1 MSSIYLSNAI
11 FMMIILTIIFL
22 RIRYYIT
29 WSPSKKYTMIFIGMV
44 ELYVLMDALFMKELL
59 GKSGNLLQFK
69 LVVFFFYL
77 VYVIMPYVWHL
88 FMQSYMGINRSKK
101 QRFAEMIPFILLILM
116 VLLSVP
122 TGIVWRFSRNR
133 TYIRGTFFG
142 VFAVLNLFYYVY
154 TFAQTFFILFMNNT
168 KGVRYLI
175 KSALFSAVPLIGI
188 LVNTYIIPLYGAYP
202 FQPYCLVIGAL
213 LSYLFM
219 VEHQQDQMEFEHRK
233 RLSKA
238 LELEKESTRK
248 AKVAGE
254 VKNAFLANMS
264 HDIRTPMNAI
274 IGFSD
279 IIAEHPD
286 DEEIV
291 KNAISKIQAS
301 GEILLKII
309 NDVLDLSKIESGKA
323 EIVEMVTDLKQMEEN
338 LKMMLEYSIQKG
350 MIDFKV
356 EDQIE
361 NPLVWC
367 DATKLQQVLVNVLNN
382 AVKFTPAGGTITFS
396 CVQRMIAP
404 GFAEYKFTIKDTGIG
419 MSQEFVQKI
428 FSPFERERTS
438 TVSRTQGTGLG
449 MAITKNI
456 VDMMGGTIEV
466 QTEQGKGTEFIVCL
480 PLRIQSE
487 RQRIEKIAELEGLKA
502 LVVDD
507 DFNTCDSVTKMLVRV
522 GMRSEWTLSGKE
534 AVLRARQSMELG
546 DAFHAYIIDWRLPDM
561 NGIEVT
567 RQIRSLGD
575 DTPIIILT
583 AYDWSDIEAE
593 ARAAGVTAFC
603 AKPLF
608 MSDIRDTLMTA
619 IGQSQAEVE
628 DSILPEAGSDFRGR
642 CILLVEDNELNSEI
656 AVEILKGYGFLVDTV
671 ENGAEAVEKVKN
683 STPGKYDLVLMDVQM
698 PVMNGYEATRQI
710 RALDDPALSGITIL
724 AMTANAFDEDRKKAL
739 EYGMDGFLSKP
750 IVIEELI
757 STLHNNLLD

>member
-1 MSSIYLSNAI
+1 MSSIYLNNTV
-11 FMMIILTIIFL
+11 FMIIILTIIFL

-29 WSPSKKYTMIFIGMV
+29 WSPSKKYAMIFIGMV
-44 ELYVLMDALFMKELL
+44 ELYVLLDALFMKELL

-101 QRFAEMIPFILLILM
+101 QRFAEMIPLILLVLM

-154 TFAQTFFILFMNNT
+154 AFAQTFFILFMNNT

-188 LVNTYIIPLYGAYP
+188 LVNTYIIPLYGVYP

-219 VEHQQDQMEFEHRK
+219 VEHQQNQMEFEHRK
-233 RLSKA
+233 RLSNA
-238 LELEKESTRK
+238 LELERESTRK
-248 AKVAGE
+248 AKEAGE

-323 EIVEMVTDLKQMEEN
+323 EIVETVTDLKQMEEN

-382 AVKFTPAGGTITFS
+382 AVKFTPAGGTIIFS
-396 CVQRMIAP
+396 CVQRMIVP

-419 MSQEFVQKI
+419 MTEEFQKHA
-428 FSPFERERTS
+428 FEAFERERTS
-438 TVSRTQGTGLG
+438 TESKTEGTGLG
-449 MAITKNI
+449 LAIVKKLVDLMHGDVIIQSNSGQGTKI
-456 VDMMGGTIEV
+456 QIS
-466 QTEQGKGTEFIVCL
+466 L
-480 PLRIQSE
+480 PLRIATENQLHQSDKAKE
-487 RQRIEKIAELEGLKA
+487 YKIGL
-502 LVVDD
+502 D
-507 DFNTCDSVTKMLVRV
+507 
-522 GMRSEWTLSGKE
+522 GMH
-534 AVLRARQSMELG
+534 V
-546 DAFHAYIIDWRLPDM
+546 
-561 NGIEVT
+561 
-567 RQIRSLGD
+567 
-575 DTPIIILT
+575 
-583 AYDWSDIEAE
+583 
-593 ARAAGVTAFC
+593 
-603 AKPLF
+603 
-608 MSDIRDTLMTA
+608 
-619 IGQSQAEVE
+619 
-628 DSILPEAGSDFRGR
+628 
-642 CILLVEDNELNSEI
+642 LLVEDNELNAEI
-656 AVEILKGYGFLVDTV
+656 AMEVLKNKGVLVNWVPDGCACVEEIQDK
-671 ENGAEAVEKVKN
+671 EAG
-683 STPGKYDLVLMDVQM
+683 TYQFILMDIQM
-698 PVMNGYEATRQI
+698 PRMNGYEATQKIRQLADVKKAQI
-710 RALDDPALSGITIL
+710 PII
-724 AMTANAFDEDRKKAL
+724 AMTANAFEEDRKHAL
-739 EYGMDGFLSKP
+739 DAGMDGFIIKP
-750 IVIEELI
+750 FRVDEMMKVIGEVME
-757 STLHNNLLD
+757 

>member
-1 MSSIYLSNAI
+1 MSSIYLSNAV
-11 FMMIILTIIFL
+11 FMMVILTIILL

-29 WSPSKKYTMIFIGMV
+29 WSSSKKYAMIFIGMA
-44 ELYVLMDALFMKELL
+44 ELYVLLDALFMKELL
-59 GKSGNLLQFK
+59 GKSENLLQFK

-101 QRFAEMIPFILLILM
+101 QRFAEMIPLILLVLM

-154 TFAQTFFILFMNNT
+154 AFAQTFFILFMNNT

-188 LVNTYIIPLYGAYP
+188 LVNTYIIPLYGVYP

-219 VEHQQDQMEFEHRK
+219 VEHQQNQMEFEHRK
-233 RLSKA
+233 RLSNA
-238 LELEKESTRK
+238 LELERESTRK
-248 AKVAGE
+248 AKEAGE
-254 VKNAFLANMS
+254 VKNTFLANMS

-279 IIAEHPD
+279 IIAKHPD
-286 DEEIV
+286 DEEVV

-323 EIVEMVTDLKQMEEN
+323 EIVETVTDLKQMEEN

-419 MSQEFVQKI
+419 MTEEFQKHA
-428 FSPFERERTS
+428 FEAFERERTS
-438 TVSRTQGTGLG
+438 TESKTEGTGLG
-449 MAITKNI
+449 LAIVKKLVDLMHGDVIIQSNSGQGTKI
-456 VDMMGGTIEV
+456 QIS
-466 QTEQGKGTEFIVCL
+466 L
-480 PLRIQSE
+480 PLRIATENQFHQSDKAKE
-487 RQRIEKIAELEGLKA
+487 YKIGLA
-502 LVVDD
+502 
-507 DFNTCDSVTKMLVRV
+507 
-522 GMRSEWTLSGKE
+522 GMH
-534 AVLRARQSMELG
+534 V
-546 DAFHAYIIDWRLPDM
+546 
-561 NGIEVT
+561 
-567 RQIRSLGD
+567 
-575 DTPIIILT
+575 
-583 AYDWSDIEAE
+583 
-593 ARAAGVTAFC
+593 
-603 AKPLF
+603 
-608 MSDIRDTLMTA
+608 
-619 IGQSQAEVE
+619 
-628 DSILPEAGSDFRGR
+628 
-642 CILLVEDNELNSEI
+642 LLVEDNELNAEI
-656 AVEILKGYGFLVDTV
+656 AMEVLKNKGVLVNWVPDGCACVEEIQDK
-671 ENGAEAVEKVKN
+671 EAG
-683 STPGKYDLVLMDVQM
+683 TYQFILMDVQM
-698 PVMNGYEATRQI
+698 PRMNGYEATQKIRQLADVKKAQI
-710 RALDDPALSGITIL
+710 PII
-724 AMTANAFDEDRKKAL
+724 AMTANAFEEDRKHAL
-739 EYGMDGFLSKP
+739 DAGMDGFIMKP
-750 IVIEELI
+750 FRVDEMMKVIGEVME
-757 STLHNNLLD
+757 

>member
-154 TFAQTFFILFMNNT
+154 AFAQTFFILFMNNT

-188 LVNTYIIPLYGAYP
+188 LVNTYIIPLYGVYP

-219 VEHQQDQMEFEHRK
+219 VEHQQNQMEFEHRK
-233 RLSKA
+233 RLSNA

-274 IGFSD
+274 IGFAD
-279 IIAEHPD
+279 IIAKHPD
-286 DEEIV
+286 EEV
-291 KNAISKIQAS
+291 VVRNAVTKIQAS
-301 GEILLKII
+301 GDVLLKII

-323 EIVEMVTDLKQMEEN
+323 EVVETVTDLEQMTEKLE
-338 LKMMLEYSIQKG
+338 MMLEYSINKG
-350 MIDFKV
+350 KIDFRV
-356 EDQIE
+356 ESHIA
-361 NPLVWC
+361 NRLVWC
-367 DATKLQQVLVNVLNN
+367 DATKLQQILVNVLNN
-382 AVKFTPAGGTITFS
+382 AVKFTPERGTIEFS
-396 CVQRMIAP
+396 TTERMIAP
-404 GFAEYKFTIKDTGIG
+404 GLGEYQFTVKDTGIG
-419 MSQEFVQKI
+419 MTEEFQKHA
-428 FSPFERERTS
+428 FEAFERERTS
-438 TVSRTQGTGLG
+438 TESKTEGTGLG
-449 MAITKNI
+449 LAIVKKLVNLMNGEVNI
-456 VDMMGGTIEV
+456 YSKSGQGT
-466 QTEQGKGTEFIVCL
+466 
-480 PLRIQSE
+480 RIQITLPIRIAME
-487 RQRIEKIAELEGLKA
+487 NQRHLSDEIDEHKINL
-502 LVVDD
+502 
-507 DFNTCDSVTKMLVRV
+507 T
-522 GMRSEWTLSGKE
+522 GMH
-534 AVLRARQSMELG
+534 V
-546 DAFHAYIIDWRLPDM
+546 
-561 NGIEVT
+561 
-567 RQIRSLGD
+567 
-575 DTPIIILT
+575 
-583 AYDWSDIEAE
+583 
-593 ARAAGVTAFC
+593 
-603 AKPLF
+603 
-608 MSDIRDTLMTA
+608 
-619 IGQSQAEVE
+619 
-628 DSILPEAGSDFRGR
+628 
-642 CILLVEDNELNSEI
+642 LLVEDNELNAEI
-656 AVEILKGYGFLVDTV
+656 AIEVLKNAGVLTTWVPDGCACVEEIQNQAADT
-671 ENGAEAVEKVKN
+671 
-683 STPGKYDLVLMDVQM
+683 YQFILMDVQM
-698 PVMNGYEATRQI
+698 PRMNGYEATRKIRQLADGKKAQI
-710 RALDDPALSGITIL
+710 PII
-724 AMTANAFDEDRKKAL
+724 AMTANAFEEDRKHAL
-739 EYGMDGFLSKP
+739 DAGMDGFIMKP
-750 IVIEELI
+750 FRVDEMMKVIREVME
-757 STLHNNLLD
+757 

>member
-1 MSSIYLSNAI
+1 MSSIYLSNAV
-11 FMMIILTIIFL
+11 FMMIILSIIFL

-29 WSPSKKYTMIFIGMV
+29 WSPSKKYAMIFIGMV
-44 ELYVLMDALFMKELL
+44 ELYVLLDALFTKELL

-77 VYVIMPYVWHL
+77 VYVILPYVWHL

-101 QRFAEMIPFILLILM
+101 QRFAEMIPFILLVLM

-219 VEHQQDQMEFEHRK
+219 VEHQQNQMEFEHRK
-233 RLSKA
+233 RLSNA

-382 AVKFTPAGGTITFS
+382 AVKFTPAGGTITYS
-396 CVQRMIAP
+396 CIQRMIAP

-419 MSQEFVQKI
+419 MTEEFQKHA
-428 FSPFERERTS
+428 FEAFERERTS
-438 TVSRTQGTGLG
+438 TESKTEGTGLG
-449 MAITKNI
+449 LAIAKKLVDLMHGDVIIQSNSGQGTKI
-456 VDMMGGTIEV
+456 QIS
-466 QTEQGKGTEFIVCL
+466 L
-480 PLRIQSE
+480 PLRIATENQLHQSDKAKE
-487 RQRIEKIAELEGLKA
+487 YKIGL
-502 LVVDD
+502 D
-507 DFNTCDSVTKMLVRV
+507 
-522 GMRSEWTLSGKE
+522 GMH
-534 AVLRARQSMELG
+534 V
-546 DAFHAYIIDWRLPDM
+546 
-561 NGIEVT
+561 
-567 RQIRSLGD
+567 
-575 DTPIIILT
+575 
-583 AYDWSDIEAE
+583 
-593 ARAAGVTAFC
+593 
-603 AKPLF
+603 
-608 MSDIRDTLMTA
+608 
-619 IGQSQAEVE
+619 
-628 DSILPEAGSDFRGR
+628 
-642 CILLVEDNELNSEI
+642 LLVEDNELNAEI
-656 AVEILKGYGFLVDTV
+656 AMEVLRNKGILVNWVPDGCACVEEIQDK
-671 ENGAEAVEKVKN
+671 EAG
-683 STPGKYDLVLMDVQM
+683 TYQFILMDVQM
-698 PVMNGYEATRQI
+698 PRMNGYEATQKIRQLADVKKAQI
-710 RALDDPALSGITIL
+710 PII
-724 AMTANAFDEDRKKAL
+724 AMTANAFEEDRKHAL
-739 EYGMDGFLSKP
+739 DAGMDGFIMKPFRVGDYIISPSGEGRVSMVGLVYTTILTTDNKAITIPNGTLSNSTVTNVTAMDKRMLELKVGIAYEADIRTAKAVLERVYREHP
-750 IVIEELI
+750 MVKKDEDIKVFVDSLGDSSVVLGIRGWVETSDYWQTRWDILERIKLSFDEAGIEIPYNKMDVHLKQ
-757 STLHNNLLD
+757 

>member
-59 GKSGNLLQFK
+59 GKSGNFLQFK

-101 QRFAEMIPFILLILM
+101 QRFAEMIPFILLVLM

-219 VEHQQDQMEFEHRK
+219 VEHQQNQMEFEHRK

-254 VKNAFLANMS
+254 
-264 HDIRTPMNAI
+264 
-274 IGFSD
+274 
-279 IIAEHPD
+279 D

-419 MSQEFVQKI
+419 MTEEFQKHA
-428 FSPFERERTS
+428 FEAFERERTS
-438 TVSRTQGTGLG
+438 TESKTEGTGLG
-449 MAITKNI
+449 LAIVKKLVDLMHGDVIIQSNSGQGTKI
-456 VDMMGGTIEV
+456 QIS
-466 QTEQGKGTEFIVCL
+466 L
-480 PLRIQSE
+480 PLRIATENQLHQSDKAKE
-487 RQRIEKIAELEGLKA
+487 YKIGL
-502 LVVDD
+502 D
-507 DFNTCDSVTKMLVRV
+507 
-522 GMRSEWTLSGKE
+522 GMH
-534 AVLRARQSMELG
+534 V
-546 DAFHAYIIDWRLPDM
+546 
-561 NGIEVT
+561 
-567 RQIRSLGD
+567 
-575 DTPIIILT
+575 
-583 AYDWSDIEAE
+583 
-593 ARAAGVTAFC
+593 
-603 AKPLF
+603 
-608 MSDIRDTLMTA
+608 
-619 IGQSQAEVE
+619 
-628 DSILPEAGSDFRGR
+628 
-642 CILLVEDNELNSEI
+642 LLVEDNELNAEI
-656 AVEILKGYGFLVDTV
+656 AMEVLKNKGILVNWVPDGCACVEEIQDK
-671 ENGAEAVEKVKN
+671 EAG
-683 STPGKYDLVLMDVQM
+683 TYQFILMDVQM
-698 PVMNGYEATRQI
+698 PRMNGYEATQKIRQLADVKKAQI
-710 RALDDPALSGITIL
+710 PII
-724 AMTANAFDEDRKKAL
+724 AMTANAFEEDRKHAL
-739 EYGMDGFLSKP
+739 DAGMDGFIMKP
-750 IVIEELI
+750 FRVDEMMKVIGEVME
-757 STLHNNLLD
+757 

>member
-29 WSPSKKYTMIFIGMV
+29 WSPSKKYAMIFIGMV

-59 GKSGNLLQFK
+59 GKSGNFLRFK

-101 QRFAEMIPFILLILM
+101 QRFAEMIPLILLVLM

-154 TFAQTFFILFMNNT
+154 AFAQTFFILFMNNT

-188 LVNTYIIPLYGAYP
+188 LVNTYIIPLYGVYP

-233 RLSKA
+233 RLSNA

-323 EIVEMVTDLKQMEEN
+323 EIVETVTDLKQMEEN

-419 MSQEFVQKI
+419 MTEEFQKHA
-428 FSPFERERTS
+428 FEAFERERTS
-438 TVSRTQGTGLG
+438 TESKTEGTGLG
-449 MAITKNI
+449 LAIVKKLVDLMHGDVIIQSNSGQGTKI
-456 VDMMGGTIEV
+456 QIS
-466 QTEQGKGTEFIVCL
+466 L
-480 PLRIQSE
+480 PLRIATENQLHQSDKAKE
-487 RQRIEKIAELEGLKA
+487 YKIGL
-502 LVVDD
+502 D
-507 DFNTCDSVTKMLVRV
+507 
-522 GMRSEWTLSGKE
+522 GMH
-534 AVLRARQSMELG
+534 V
-546 DAFHAYIIDWRLPDM
+546 
-561 NGIEVT
+561 
-567 RQIRSLGD
+567 
-575 DTPIIILT
+575 
-583 AYDWSDIEAE
+583 
-593 ARAAGVTAFC
+593 
-603 AKPLF
+603 
-608 MSDIRDTLMTA
+608 
-619 IGQSQAEVE
+619 
-628 DSILPEAGSDFRGR
+628 
-642 CILLVEDNELNSEI
+642 LLVEDNELNAEI
-656 AVEILKGYGFLVDTV
+656 AMEVLKNKGILVNWVPDGCACVEEIQDK
-671 ENGAEAVEKVKN
+671 EAG
-683 STPGKYDLVLMDVQM
+683 TYQFILMDVQM
-698 PVMNGYEATRQI
+698 PRMNGYEATQKIRQLADVKKAQI
-710 RALDDPALSGITIL
+710 PII
-724 AMTANAFDEDRKKAL
+724 AMTANAFEEDRKHAL
-739 EYGMDGFLSKP
+739 DAGMDGFIMKP
-750 IVIEELI
+750 FRVDEMMKVIGEVME
-757 STLHNNLLD
+757 

>member
-1 MSSIYLSNAI
+1 MSSIYLNNTV

-29 WSPSKKYTMIFIGMV
+29 WSPSKKYAMIFIGMV
-44 ELYVLMDALFMKELL
+44 ELYVLLDALFMKELL

-101 QRFAEMIPFILLILM
+101 QRFAEMIPFILLVLM

-154 TFAQTFFILFMNNT
+154 AFAQTFFILFMNNT

-188 LVNTYIIPLYGAYP
+188 LVNTYIIPLYGVYP

-219 VEHQQDQMEFEHRK
+219 VEHQQNQMEFEHRK
-233 RLSKA
+233 RLSNA
-238 LELEKESTRK
+238 LELERESTRK
-248 AKVAGE
+248 AKEAGE
-254 VKNAFLANMS
+254 VKNTFLANMS

-279 IIAEHPD
+279 IIAKHPD
-286 DEEIV
+286 DEEVV

-323 EIVEMVTDLKQMEEN
+323 EIVETVTDLKQMEEN

-382 AVKFTPAGGTITFS
+382 AVKFTPAGGMITFS
-396 CVQRMIAP
+396 CVQRMIAS

-419 MSQEFVQKI
+419 MTEEFQKHA
-428 FSPFERERTS
+428 FEAFERERTS
-438 TVSRTQGTGLG
+438 TESKTEGTGLG
-449 MAITKNI
+449 LAIVKKLVDLMHGDVIIQSNSGQGTKI
-456 VDMMGGTIEV
+456 QIS
-466 QTEQGKGTEFIVCL
+466 L
-480 PLRIQSE
+480 PLRIATENQLHQSDKAKE
-487 RQRIEKIAELEGLKA
+487 YKIGL
-502 LVVDD
+502 D
-507 DFNTCDSVTKMLVRV
+507 
-522 GMRSEWTLSGKE
+522 GMH
-534 AVLRARQSMELG
+534 V
-546 DAFHAYIIDWRLPDM
+546 
-561 NGIEVT
+561 
-567 RQIRSLGD
+567 
-575 DTPIIILT
+575 
-583 AYDWSDIEAE
+583 
-593 ARAAGVTAFC
+593 
-603 AKPLF
+603 
-608 MSDIRDTLMTA
+608 
-619 IGQSQAEVE
+619 
-628 DSILPEAGSDFRGR
+628 
-642 CILLVEDNELNSEI
+642 LLVEDNELNAEI
-656 AVEILKGYGFLVDTV
+656 AMEVLKNKGVLVNWVPDGCACVEEIQDK
-671 ENGAEAVEKVKN
+671 EAG
-683 STPGKYDLVLMDVQM
+683 TYQFILMDVQM
-698 PVMNGYEATRQI
+698 PRMNGYEATQKIRQLADVKKAQI
-710 RALDDPALSGITIL
+710 PII
-724 AMTANAFDEDRKKAL
+724 AMTANAFEEDRKHAL
-739 EYGMDGFLSKP
+739 DAGMDGFIMKP
-750 IVIEELI
+750 FRVDEMMKVIGEVME
-757 STLHNNLLD
+757 

>member
-1 MSSIYLSNAI
+1 MSSIYLSNAV
-11 FMMIILTIIFL
+11 FMMVILTIILL

-29 WSPSKKYTMIFIGMV
+29 WSPSKKYAMIFIGVV
-44 ELYVLMDALFMKELL
+44 ELYVLLDALFMKELL

-101 QRFAEMIPFILLILM
+101 QRFAEMIPLILLVLM

-154 TFAQTFFILFMNNT
+154 AFAQTFFILFMNNT

-188 LVNTYIIPLYGAYP
+188 LVNTYIIPLYGVYP

-219 VEHQQDQMEFEHRK
+219 VEHQQNQMEFEHRK
-233 RLSKA
+233 RLSNA
-238 LELEKESTRK
+238 LELERESTRK
-248 AKVAGE
+248 AKEAGE

-279 IIAEHPD
+279 IIAKHPD
-286 DEEIV
+286 DEEVV

-323 EIVEMVTDLKQMEEN
+323 EIVETVTDLKQMEEN

-419 MSQEFVQKI
+419 MTEEFQKHA
-428 FSPFERERTS
+428 FEAFERERTS
-438 TVSRTQGTGLG
+438 TESKTEGTGLG
-449 MAITKNI
+449 LAIVKKLVDLMHGDVIIQSNSGQGTKI
-456 VDMMGGTIEV
+456 QIS
-466 QTEQGKGTEFIVCL
+466 L
-480 PLRIQSE
+480 PLRIATENQLHQSDKAKE
-487 RQRIEKIAELEGLKA
+487 YKIGLG
-502 LVVDD
+502 
-507 DFNTCDSVTKMLVRV
+507 
-522 GMRSEWTLSGKE
+522 GMH
-534 AVLRARQSMELG
+534 V
-546 DAFHAYIIDWRLPDM
+546 
-561 NGIEVT
+561 
-567 RQIRSLGD
+567 
-575 DTPIIILT
+575 
-583 AYDWSDIEAE
+583 
-593 ARAAGVTAFC
+593 
-603 AKPLF
+603 
-608 MSDIRDTLMTA
+608 
-619 IGQSQAEVE
+619 
-628 DSILPEAGSDFRGR
+628 
-642 CILLVEDNELNSEI
+642 LLVEDNELNAEI
-656 AVEILKGYGFLVDTV
+656 AMEVLKNKGVLVNWVPDGCACVEEIQDK
-671 ENGAEAVEKVKN
+671 EAG
-683 STPGKYDLVLMDVQM
+683 TYQFILMDVQM
-698 PVMNGYEATRQI
+698 PRMNGYEATQKIRQLADVKKAQI
-710 RALDDPALSGITIL
+710 PII
-724 AMTANAFDEDRKKAL
+724 AMTANAFEEDRKHAL
-739 EYGMDGFLSKP
+739 DAGMDGFIMKP
-750 IVIEELI
+750 FRVDEMMKVIGEVME
-757 STLHNNLLD
+757 